1 LARATC
7 RWYLH
12 RLEDCMVIP
21 DEIRKCVGF
30 IGYQKIDGT
39 TVFVGTVFFVGK
51 EIDCIAG

>member
-1 LARATC
+1 LARAAC

-12 RLEDCMVIP
+12 RPEDCMVIP